1 MRHARMAGLVALL
14 VVAACGGKATPG
26 NGDGG
31 NGDGGNGNGDGGN
44 GDGGCMGLGCY
55 QVTCPGSTTTSL
67 SGTIYAPNGTLPLPH
82 VKVYVPNGAVPAL
95 QDGVSCE
102 RCSSSPVGLVSTETD
117 SMGRFS
123 LGNVPVTQDVPLVVQ
138 AGHWRRQVVVPSVT
152 ACVDTPLD
160 AGQIRLP
167 KNKSEGDIPQ
177 MALTT
182 GGADALECL
191 LRKIGL
197 DDAEF
202 TTDQGTGRVHLYAG
216 TGGANRFTATLNG
229 GATLAAATTLWSTAA
244 SLSRYQIAFFSCE
257 GGQHPETKPAAAIG
271 AVTSYVDLGGR
282 VFASHW
288 HNYWLQEGWPDTVT
302 LDFQPDL
309 NDIVA
314 DVDTTFDNGAE
325 LAQWLVNVQAS
336 TTLGKID
343 VTAAQHTVT
352 GVDAALARRW
362 IYKDQTANGTPSVQ
376 YLSFTTP
383 LTAAEDQRCGKVVF
397 SDIHVSSG
405 DSSSPTDRFPTGCTT
420 TGLTPQEK
428 VLAFMVFDI
437 AGCVEPG
444 ID

>member
-1 MRHARMAGLVALL
+1 MAALAVL
-14 VVAACGGKATPG
+14 LGVAACGGQATPG

-31 NGDGGNGNGDGGN
+31 NGDGGNGDGGA
-44 GDGGCMGLGCY
+44 CVGLGCF
-55 QVTCPGSTTTSL
+55 QVTCTGGGTTSL
-67 SGTIYAPNGTLPLPH
+67 SGTVYAPNGTLPLPH
-82 VKVYVPNGAVPAL
+82 VKVYVPNGAVAPFE
-95 QDGVSCE
+95 DGVSCE
-102 RCSSSPVGLVSTETD
+102 RCSAAPIGLVSTETD
-117 SMGRFS
+117 AFGRFS
-123 LGNVPVTQDVPLVVQ
+123 LGNVPVTHDVPLVVQ
-138 AGHWRRQVVVPSVT
+138 VGHWRRQLTVPNVA
-152 ACVDTPLD
+152 ACVDTPLQAD
-160 AGQIRLP
+160 HVRLP

-197 DDAEF
+197 DDSEF
-202 TTDQGTGRVHLYAG
+202 TTAQGTGRVHLYVGEGG
-216 TGGANRFTATLNG
+216 TDRFTSSLNG
-229 GATLAAATTLWSTAA
+229 GADLSDATTLWSTVA
-244 SLSRYQIAFFSCE
+244 SLSRYQVVFFSCE
-257 GGQHPETKPAAAIG
+257 GGQHPSSKPAAAIG
-271 AVTSYVDLGGR
+271 AVTSYTDLGGR

-309 NDIVA
+309 NAIVA
-314 DVDTTFDNGAE
+314 DVDTTFERGAE

-336 TTLGKID
+336 TTLGTID
-343 VTAAQHTVT
+343 ITAAQHTVT
-352 GVDAALARRW
+352 GVDAALAQRW

-383 LTAAEDQRCGKVVF
+383 LTAAEDQRCGRVVF

-405 DSSSPTDRFPTGCTT
+405 DSSSQDDPFPEGCTT

-428 VLAFMVFDI
+428 VLAYMVFDI

>member
-1 MRHARMAGLVALL
+1 MRPVL
-14 VVAACGGKATPG
+14 VVSLAFLAWGAGCGGTGIRADG
-26 NGDGG
+26 DGGRNGDGGSGDGG
-31 NGDGGNGNGDGGN
+31 NGDGGGCVGLACFQVSCTGG
-44 GDGGCMGLGCY
+44 G
-55 QVTCPGSTTTSL
+55 TTSL
-67 SGTIYAPNGTLPLPH
+67 SGIVNAPNGTLPLPH

-95 QDGVSCE
+95 ADGVQCE
-102 RCSSSPVGLVSTETD
+102 RCSAAPVGLVSTETD
-117 SMGRFS
+117 AMGRFT
-123 LGNVPVTQDVPLVVQ
+123 LGNVPATQDVPLVIQV
-138 AGHWRRQVVVPSVT
+138 GHWRRQITVPSVT

-160 AGQIRLP
+160 AGQMRLP

-202 TTDQGTGRVHLYAG
+202 TTAQGTGRVHLYAG
-216 TGGANRFTATLNG
+216 SGGTDQFTSSLNG
-229 GATLAAATTLWSTAA
+229 GADLASATTLWGTVD
-244 SLSRYQIAFFSCE
+244 SLGRYQIVFFSCE
-257 GGQHPETKPAAAIG
+257 GGQHEETKPAAAIA
-271 AVTSYVDLGGR
+271 AVSAYTDLGGR

-288 HNYWLQEGWPDTVT
+288 HNYWLQEGWPATVT
-302 LDFQPDL
+302 LDFQADL
-309 NDIVA
+309 NNITA
-314 DVDTTFDNGAE
+314 DVDTTFEDGAE

-343 VTAAQHTVT
+343 ITAAQHTVT
-352 GVDAALARRW
+352 GVDQSLARRW

-397 SDIHVSSG
+397 SDIHVSSS
-405 DSSSPTDRFPTGCTT
+405 DSSGPGDPFPEGCTT
-420 TGLTPQEK
+420 TTLSPQEK

>member
-1 MRHARMAGLVALL
+1 MRIARTAGLVALL
-14 VVAACGGKATPG
+14 VAAACGGEATPG
-26 NGDGG
+26 NRDGGSGDGG
-31 NGDGGNGNGDGGN
+31 GGDGGHGDGG
-44 GDGGCMGLGCY
+44 GCVGLACY
-55 QVTCPGSTTTSL
+55 QVTCTGGGTTSL
-67 SGTIYAPNGTLPLPH
+67 SGTVHAPNGTLPLPH
-82 VKVYVPNGAVPAL
+82 VRVYVPNGAVAPFS
-95 QDGVSCE
+95 DGVACE
-102 RCSSSPVGLVSTETD
+102 RCSAAPLGLVSAETD
-117 SMGRFS
+117 SMGRFT
-123 LGNVPVTQDVPLVVQ
+123 LGNVPATEDVPLVVQ
-138 AGHWRRQVVVPSVT
+138 VGHWRRQLTVPTVA
-152 ACVDTPLD
+152 ACVDTPLEAD
-160 AGQIRLP
+160 RIRLP
-167 KNKSEGDIPQ
+167 QNKSEGDIPQ

-202 TTDQGTGRVHLYAG
+202 TTDEGAGRVHLYAG
-216 TGGANRFTATLNG
+216 EGGTDQFTASLNG
-229 GATLAAATTLWSTAA
+229 GANLADATTLWDTVA
-244 SLSRYQIAFFSCE
+244 SLSRYQIVFFSCE
-257 GGQHPETKPAAAIG
+257 GNQNADTKGTAAVE
-271 AVTSYVDLGGR
+271 AVTAYTDLGGR

-302 LDFQPDL
+302 LSFQNDL
-309 NDIVA
+309 NDIEA
-314 DVDTTFDNGAE
+314 DVDTTFDDGAE

-343 VTAAQHTVT
+343 ITAAQHTVR
-352 GVDAALARRW
+352 GVDATLARRW
-362 IYKDQTANGTPSVQ
+362 IYKDQTANGMPSTQ

-405 DSSSPTDRFPTGCTT
+405 DSSSPDDRFPTGCTT
-420 TGLTPQEK
+420 TGLSPQEK

>member
-1 MRHARMAGLVALL
+1 MGLTRLIGLAALL
-14 VVAACGGKATPG
+14 VLAGCGGKATPG

-31 NGDGGNGNGDGGN
+31 NGGDGGSGDAGG
-44 GDGGCMGLGCY
+44 GDGGCVGLGCY
-55 QVTCPGSTTTSL
+55 QVSCPGGGTTSL
-67 SGTIYAPNGTLPLPH
+67 SGTVYAPNGTLPLPH
-82 VKVYVPNGAVPAL
+82 VQVYVPAGAVAPL
-95 QDGVSCE
+95 TDGVQCE
-102 RCSSSPVGLVSTETD
+102 RCTSGTVGLVSTETD
-117 SMGRFS
+117 AMGRFT
-123 LGNVPVTQDVPLVVQ
+123 LANVPATQNVPLVVQ
-138 AGHWRRQVVVPSVT
+138 IGHWRRQVTVPTVT
-152 ACVDTPLD
+152 ACADTPLQ
-160 AGQIRLP
+160 AAQVRLP
-167 KNKSEGDIPQ
+167 KNKSEGDIPL

-202 TTDQGTGRVHLYAG
+202 TTDQGAGRVHLYAG
-216 TGGANRFTATLNG
+216 TGGTDQFTGSLSG
-229 GATLAAATTLWSTAA
+229 GAAFADADALWGTVA
-244 SLSRYQIAFFSCE
+244 SLSRYQIVFFSCE
-257 GGQHPETKPAAAIG
+257 GGQHPETKGAAAVA
-271 AVTSYVDLGGR
+271 AVSDYVDLGGR

-302 LDFQPDL
+302 LDFQADL
-309 NDIVA
+309 NDIEA
-314 DVDTTFDNGAE
+314 DVDTTFDDGAE

-343 VTAAQHTVT
+343 ITAAQHTVT
-352 GVDAALARRW
+352 GVDPTLARRW
-362 IYKDQTANGTPSVQ
+362 IYKDQTANGSPSVQ

-405 DSSSPTDRFPTGCTT
+405 DDSSPDDRFPTGCTT